1 MEVLKKLCDIVS
13 LLDVWDD
20 VGKYEDIFTHN
31 KGITKLVWEAAK
43 DGIDIDD
50 DMLFNLKRIHE
61 IGWED
66 FVTQYYK

>member
-20 VGKYEDIFTHN
+20 VGKYEDMFTYN
-31 KGITKLVWEAAK
+31 TGITKLIWEAAK
-43 DGIDIDD
+43 DDIDIDD

-61 IGWED
+61 LGWED